1 MALPLADAKGRAISL
16 GGKVTYCYKCPQCSF
31 MLERSNRDPYDPDP
45 CPACGSGTLRRDYRA
60 ESVGVGSGVR
70 VSRTGTNLEQARLFL
85 PDNREFAGPGD
96 PDGKKGAR
104 EWLDTHQPKES
115 GGNNPLLEIERR
127 SF

>member
-1 MALPLADAKGRAISL
+1 M
-16 GGKVTYCYKCPQCSF
+16 TYCFKCIV
-31 MLERSNRDPYDPDP
+31 
-45 CPACGSGTLRRDYRA
+45 CGAPTEGQTRVAPSHCNSTMKRDYRA

-70 VSRTGTNLEQARLFL
+70 VSRDGTNLDQARLFL
-85 PDNREFAGPGD
+85 PDNSEFAGPGD

-115 GGNNPLLEIERR
+115 GGHNPLLDIERR